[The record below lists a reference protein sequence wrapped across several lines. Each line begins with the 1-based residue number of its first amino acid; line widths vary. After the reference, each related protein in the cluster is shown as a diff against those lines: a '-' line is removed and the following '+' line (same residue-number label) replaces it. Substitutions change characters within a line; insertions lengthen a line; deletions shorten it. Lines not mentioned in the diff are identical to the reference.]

1 MRHTLPLACAL
12 LVGCSS
18 GLLQLESDAG
28 SGGSNG
34 SATSTFGSSAS
45 GDTGGA
51 PCSGPLADA
60 GAEDAGTSLDPLFGP
75 WTGYIENHQ
84 FPSGS
89 DVLNLVLA
97 KQADGSSGGTLVFG
111 MGTPPAPPTDPNV
124 AYWPQGGGG
133 GSGRGALI
141 EGFRYSLH
149 AFSFDGTRLRFG
161 MEPYEIY
168 KAWCDLQTTTYDWA
182 PVVPPI
188 PWSGGC
194 MYGCAP
200 NWPASPTPNM
210 PNTATLSNPNGGPSL
225 VVDFGKL
232 GQCDLYPVCSC
243 WASGCTVPLDQPQLH
258 LDMQVTAGRLDG
270 SISLNGNYN
279 VHFTSSSAEPSDR

>member
-34 SATSTFGSSAS
+34 SATSTFRSSAS

-51 PCSGPLADA
+51 PCSGPLTDA

-97 KQADGSSGGTLVFG
+97 KQADGSPGGTLVFG

-124 AYWPQGGGG
+124 AYWPQ
-133 GSGRGALI
+133 
-141 EGFRYSLH
+141 
-149 AFSFDGTRLRFG
+149 
-161 MEPYEIY
+161 
-168 KAWCDLQTTTYDWA
+168 
-182 PVVPPI
+182 
-188 PWSGGC
+188 
-194 MYGCAP
+194 
-200 NWPASPTPNM
+200 
-210 PNTATLSNPNGGPSL
+210 
-225 VVDFGKL
+225 
-232 GQCDLYPVCSC
+232 
-243 WASGCTVPLDQPQLH
+243 
-258 LDMQVTAGRLDG
+258 
-270 SISLNGNYN
+270 
-279 VHFTSSSAEPSDR
+279 